1 MRSHRVHWGQN
12 SNSLNLLPYFLITW
26 CLNIQAKISYR
37 NYVQQSKL
45 IVLFVDFCSVFLYE
59 HVPANLR
66 QTKTA
71 VTLNKISLLPFVA
84 DKTEAKSVYKSER
97 SAINQVEVKF
107 FHLTMFSSWLFEYE
121 NFKHTTQRWAHFKLN
136 SELNQLEIMSWS
148 GMYKLRR
155 ANIHEPTLIFFTNFC
170 NFKIWCLVW

>member
-1 MRSHRVHWGQN
+1 M
-12 SNSLNLLPYFLITW
+12 
-26 CLNIQAKISYR
+26 SYR

-59 HVPANLR
+59 HVQASLR

-71 VTLNKISLLPFVA
+71 VTLNTISLLHFVA

-107 FHLTMFSSWLFEYE
+107 FSPYNVL
-121 NFKHTTQRWAHFKLN
+121 KLA
-136 SELNQLEIMSWS
+136 I
-148 GMYKLRR
+148 
-155 ANIHEPTLIFFTNFC
+155 
-170 NFKIWCLVW
+170 